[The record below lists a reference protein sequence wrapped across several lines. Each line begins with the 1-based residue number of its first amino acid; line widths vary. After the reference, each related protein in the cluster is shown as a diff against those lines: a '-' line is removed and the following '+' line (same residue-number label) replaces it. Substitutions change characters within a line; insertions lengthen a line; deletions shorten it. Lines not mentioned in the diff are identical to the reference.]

1 MPRCF
6 VCESCSPLRY
16 TRPVPKT
23 LETADLLRIS
33 RPRFWI
39 YVFGPFL
46 VGLAAA
52 ISSPAQLLTIPAVVY
67 GLYFLFPA
75 NLLIYG
81 INDIFDYETDRR
93 NPKKNNYEALVTPE
107 KRRPLAVAILA
118 TNLPFL
124 AVLPILWPAAMLAM
138 SLFIFFAVFYSAP
151 PIRAKTKPILD
162 SAFNV
167 LYVFPGAVAYQ
178 LVTGEFPPIATIVA
192 GGLWTMAMH
201 AYSAIPDISADRE
214 AGIATVAT
222 LLGRNG
228 TLLFCLAMYL
238 ASAALA
244 FSFVGW
250 AAVVLGTLFAT
261 MIFVSFASSEEGG
274 IFNVYRWFPLVNAAA
289 GFLLFWYIFGPKAF

>member
-1 MPRCF
+1 MPKWF

-16 TRPVPKT
+16 TRFVPDAAYF
-23 LETADLLRIS
+23 LQIS

-39 YVFGPFL
+39 YVFGPYL

-52 ISSPAQLLTIPAVVY
+52 INSPGDLQGLPTLIY
-67 GLYFLFPA
+67 GLYFLLPA
-75 NLLIYG
+75 NVLIYG
-81 INDIFDYETDRR
+81 INDIFDYDTDRR
-93 NPKKNNYEALVTPE
+93 NPKKTDYEALVTPE

-124 AVLPILWPAAMLAM
+124 VMLPILWPSAMLAM
-138 SLFIFFAVFYSAP
+138 SLFLVFSIFYSAP

-162 SAFNV
+162 SAFNI
-167 LYVFPGAVAYQ
+167 LYVFPGAAAYQ
-178 LVTGEFPPIATIVA
+178 LVTGEFPPVATIIA

-214 AGIATVAT
+214 ARIATVAT

-244 FSFVGW
+244 FPFIGW
-250 AAVVLGTLFAT
+250 AAIVLAAVFTA
-261 MIFVSFASSEEGG
+261 MIVISFASSEDGG
-274 IFNVYRWFPLVNAAA
+274 IFNVYRRFPLVNAGA